1 LFELAPPSTP
11 NTPPP
16 VIVPLVICFPKLIS
30 LMLWTGLKGE
40 ARPESYLS
48 IALDLVN
55 EFKELRFLTEE
66 KDPLL
71 WSS

>member
-1 LFELAPPSTP
+1 
-11 NTPPP
+11 
-16 VIVPLVICFPKLIS
+16 
-30 LMLWTGLKGE
+30 MLWTGLKGE

>member
-1 LFELAPPSTP
+1 
-11 NTPPP
+11 
-16 VIVPLVICFPKLIS
+16 
-30 LMLWTGLKGE
+30 MGE

-55 EFKELRFLTEE
+55 EFKELRFFTEV

-71 WSS
+71 